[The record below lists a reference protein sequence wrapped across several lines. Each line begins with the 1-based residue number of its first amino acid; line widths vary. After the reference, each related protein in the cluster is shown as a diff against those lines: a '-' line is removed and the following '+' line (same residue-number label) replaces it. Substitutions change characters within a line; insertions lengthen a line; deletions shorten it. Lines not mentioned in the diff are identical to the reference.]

1 MFDVRTTG
9 LPFAAVLLIAASLAA
24 CGFQVRGATSVPP
37 ILDRTYISVVDR
49 HSLFYRRLRV
59 ELESAGVE
67 LVDSPVDATAVF
79 SILSD
84 ITDQR
89 VLSVS
94 ARNVPREYEVYYII
108 TYSLTSGQE
117 TLIEQRTQTQTRAY
131 NWDETKVLG
140 KAHEEQ
146 LLRES
151 LVEDLV
157 RIVLIQLAAI

>member
-1 MFDVRTTG
+1 M
-9 LPFAAVLLIAASLAA
+9 LLATVSLAS

-37 ILDRTYISVVDR
+37 RLERTYISVVDR
-49 HSLFYRRLRV
+49 HSLFYRKLRS

-67 LVDSPVDATAVF
+67 LVDSPAEATAVF

-117 TLIEQRTQTQTRAY
+117 TLIDQRTQTQTRAY

-140 KAHEEQ
+140 KAQEEQ
-146 LLRES
+146 LLRNA